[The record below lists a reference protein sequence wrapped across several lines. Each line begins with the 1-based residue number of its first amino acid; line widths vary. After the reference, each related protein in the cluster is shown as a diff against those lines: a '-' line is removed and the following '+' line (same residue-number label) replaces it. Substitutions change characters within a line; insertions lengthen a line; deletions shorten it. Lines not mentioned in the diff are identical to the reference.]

1 MGSGSAKIAE
11 AVQSNL
17 KNTRGKERERK
28 KKVKSEFRFLPTIR
42 EIRPIKRGGI

>member
-17 KNTRGKERERK
+17 KNTRGKEREK
-28 KKVKSEFRFLPTIR
+28 KKKSKASSDFCQQYEKYGL
-42 EIRPIKRGGI
+42 